1 MKRGNL
7 IIGLIISLA
16 LLALIGLYSLQR
28 TGKVHIF
35 KIHSGSSLNAAKIAN
50 HDLEKF
56 EFDQFKNPD
65 SFYWPAYFWLWNNVI
80 SKDIVS
86 KQLEDMN
93 SHGARSVCI
102 HPMPK
107 AFRPAT
113 MFTLMEPDYLTP
125 AYFDVYRFAIQ
136 QCQKLNMRSYLYD
149 EGGWPSGA
157 CLGQVV
163 EQNPSLIY
171 KQLARQIL
179 TPQKGTPFSIPDS
192 CLSAFLYQGETKIKQ
207 LAPGSTGTI
216 DVDSARIMLF
226 NVMKGGT
233 WWPYQYPDLLN
244 PESTKEFLRL
254 THEKYKDAVGPF
266 FGKTIHITFTDEA
279 QVANPGWTDDLA
291 DDFKARYGYDIR
303 DELPSIFEGEDENDK
318 KVRIDY
324 FDWWS
329 QRNADAY
336 YGQIQQ
342 WCQENN
348 LLSSGHLNGE
358 DKTIFAR
365 RYGYGH
371 PLRALRKMDVPGV
384 DVIWRQLWPGEDNHH
399 FPKFASSVAHQ
410 SDLPWS
416 LSESFAVYGSGLTPA
431 QMKWITDYQSVRGIN
446 LFVFSNYPVSK
457 KNWLLG
463 ALRPMFGPE
472 NPFWNYVDNYHGYV
486 ARLGYLMSLGKA
498 DVKTAVYYPVRD
510 IWAGGPDV
518 DAICVANDEL
528 VKALLENQCDFDF
541 IDDDILESGDTKIRN
556 GNLMIGSMCYNTI
569 CLSRNRF
576 MPDKSIKRL
585 EKFISGGGRVFLIDE
600 SNSGIK
606 KPKGVITVTLSELT
620 SLLTPTVALGFPNV
634 NIRVCKRTLNDCS
647 IYFVTNEDSLA
658 TSCKLQFQESAN
670 LIQLNPETGECW
682 TPLNA
687 VRTST
692 GWELPLHLN
701 FAGSAVILF
710 SNQSYP
716 LSAAPDFSD
725 EVVQT
730 ISEGWKLRKAREF
743 VVTGDDLE
751 VRELTSENRVDI
763 SLGDWREVVGDIFS
777 GDVEYEV
784 IFKCPVSVK
793 NSAGILDLGDV
804 RYACQVSLNGEQLG
818 KKLWKPYEYNIKG
831 KIKEGDNILK
841 VIVTNSLA
849 NQYVYTNKLDK
860 WPVKKLG
867 PYHSR
872 QLGFEKE
879 SVASGLFGPVTIKKT
894 R

>member
-1 MKRGNL
+1 MIK
-7 IIGLIISLA
+7 GLIISLG
-16 LLALIGLYSLQR
+16 LLTLTCLYSFQR
-28 TGKVHIF
+28 TGKVNIF
-35 KIHSGSSLNAAKIAN
+35 KIHSGSSLKASKIVN
-50 HDLEKF
+50 HDLKKF
-56 EFDQFKNPD
+56 EFNQFRNPE
-65 SFYWPAYFWLWNNVI
+65 SFYWPAWFWLWNNDI
-80 SKDIVS
+80 SNDIVS
-86 KQLEDMN
+86 KQLEDMH

-107 AFRPAT
+107 AFRPTT

-125 AYFDVYRFAIQ
+125 AYFDVYKYATQ
-136 QCQKLNMRSYLYD
+136 ECQRLNMKSYLYD

-157 CLGQVV
+157 CLGKVV

-171 KQLARQIL
+171 RQLKREIL
-179 TPQKGTPFSIPDS
+179 TLPKGTPFSIPDS
-192 CLSAFLYQGETKIKQ
+192 CLSAFLYQGDTKIEQ
-207 LAPGSTGTI
+207 LVPGTNGTI
-216 DVDSARIMLF
+216 NIDSARIMLF

-254 THEKYKDAVGPF
+254 THEKYKDAVGPY
-266 FGKTIHITFTDEA
+266 FGNTIHITFTDEA
-279 QVANPGWTDDLA
+279 QAANPGWTDDLA
-291 DDFKARYGYDIR
+291 DDFKVRYGYDIR
-303 DELPSIFEGEDENDK
+303 DELPSIFEGESDHDK

-336 YGQIQQ
+336 YGQIQK

-358 DKTIFAR
+358 DRTIFAR

-399 FPKFASSVAHQ
+399 FPKFASSVARQ

-431 QMKWITDYQSVRGIN
+431 QMKWITDYQYVRGIN
-446 LFVFSNYPVSK
+446 LLVLSNYPVSK
-457 KNWLLG
+457 DNWLLG

-472 NPFWNYVDNYHGYV
+472 NPFWNYMDNYHGYL
-486 ARLGYLMSLGKA
+486 ARLGYLLSLGKA

-518 DAICVANDEL
+518 EAICVANDEL
-528 VKALLENQCDFDF
+528 VKTLLENQCDFDF
-541 IDDDILESGDTKIRN
+541 IDDDILENDDTEISN

-569 CLSRNRF
+569 CLSQNRF
-576 MPDKSIKRL
+576 MSDKSISRV
-585 EKFISGGGRVFLIDE
+585 EKFISGGGRIFLIDD
-600 SNSGIK
+600 SNSGIN
-606 KPKGVITVTLSELT
+606 KPKGVKTVTLSDI
-620 SLLTPTVALGFPNV
+620 SSFLTPTVALESPNV
-634 NIRVCKRTLNDCS
+634 NIRVCKRTLSDCS

-658 TSCKLQFQESAN
+658 TSCKLQFKESDN
-670 LIQLNPETGECW
+670 LIQLDPETGECL
-682 TPLNA
+682 TPVNA
-687 VRTST
+687 IRTSE

-701 FAGSAVILF
+701 FAGSAVIIF

-716 LSAAPDFSD
+716 LSTALASSN
-725 EVVQT
+725 EVIQT
-730 ISEGWKLRKAREF
+730 ISDGWTVRKVREF

-751 VRELTSENRVDI
+751 VNELRSAKHVNI
-763 SLGDWREVVGDIFS
+763 SLGDWREVVGNIYS

-784 IFKCPVSVK
+784 RFKCPVSVK
-793 NSAGILDLGDV
+793 NSAEILDLGDV

-818 KKLWKPYEYNIKG
+818 KKLWKPYAYNIKG
-831 KIKEGDNILK
+831 KIKGGDNILK

-860 WPVKKLG
+860 WPEVKLG

-872 QLGFEKE
+872 QLVFEKE